1 MGRIEQIFN
10 CNKGDN
16 YKSEMMLINFVLDQN
31 VELYFYSARLLAHWN
46 NRPHFAQSGHIYPIL
61 NHRVSLLTP
70 YMVIREA
77 RNTGTCIYTIF
88 ELTQPIN
95 DRPRQVCQPQPHIF
109 GLSGGNKDLLFQH
122 NNYEICNAVVFYF
135 IILIKLL
142 FCFPIISRCCVTIK
156 IRFLI

>member
-1 MGRIEQIFN
+1 MIIILTFCRRLYVKHAYLTCTGRWQINCDRSSLTTVNIGRIEQIFN
-10 CNKGDN
+10 CNMGDN

-61 NHRVSLLTP
+61 NHRVSLLTS

-109 GLSGGNKDLLFQH
+109 GLSGGN
-122 NNYEICNAVVFYF
+122 
-135 IILIKLL
+135 
-142 FCFPIISRCCVTIK
+142 
-156 IRFLI
+156 